1 MSTSSQFVKEG
12 TISGKIKCDFLQNS
26 IFAKKIRGGG
36 SIRKKNKKNLWSNPG
51 EISNNF
57 GTQI

>member
-26 IFAKKIRGGG
+26 IFAKKIRGGALG
-36 SIRKKNKKNLWSNPG
+36 KKTKKTLWSNPG
-51 EISNNF
+51 EICNNF